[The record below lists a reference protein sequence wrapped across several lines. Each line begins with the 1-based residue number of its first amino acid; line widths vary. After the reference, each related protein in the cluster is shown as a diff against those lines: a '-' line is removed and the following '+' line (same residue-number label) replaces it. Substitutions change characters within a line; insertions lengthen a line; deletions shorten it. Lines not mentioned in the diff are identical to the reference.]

1 MVLWIKKRWVD
12 LVFLLCI
19 TSIVLL
25 PYLTKDLVNIEHD
38 TFFHISRIEQLS
50 KSLQQGILFPSIYPY
65 ENNSFG
71 YASPLF
77 YNDTLLLIPAL
88 FHAFGL
94 ALSTSYKLT
103 IFLATFLSACTMF
116 TLTKH
121 ITKTRMIAWIAS
133 SAFLFS
139 NYRITDIYVRG
150 ALGEIFAFAF
160 IPVMLLGIYEIL
172 YEQKNNCITFT
183 IGITC
188 LVLSHNLTFM
198 MCCVLCVI
206 LCIVSYKKLTKKAI
220 CNLLLGTLF
229 AFLLSAFFTLPM
241 LEQLS
246 SQDFIVDYYGQTSDL
261 ASGSM
266 DLWQYFVNQTIFG
279 YSGNNLEHSLTMTV
293 NVGWFLTFAPL
304 LYIFTKN
311 KNTYVLQLLIIG
323 YICFIL
329 PSSIIPWDKLPLQI
343 LQFPWRINTLT
354 MTLLCIPASIGI
366 YSICK
371 QKWLTSIIF
380 ICMIAECF
388 YHVLPVYTRTFGLT
402 SKQTWSDV
410 LDGELCDPY
419 YSAYYVRVELAGGD
433 YLPLHS
439 VDFRNR
445 STSIKDTQD
454 QDLLIP
460 YTTDY
465 MTISFDTNTLQTST
479 QLVLPKTWYK
489 GYVVYEVHDQQ
500 KVKVDSSSTSN
511 GLVTFIAEANQS
523 YIVTYED
530 TPIRKICLCVSACS
544 AIAFILYLICGKKK
558 SHI

>member
-1 MVLWIKKRWVD
+1 MVLWLKKRWVD
-12 LVFLLCI
+12 ILFLLCI

-25 PYLTKDLVNIEHD
+25 PYLTKDFVNIEHD

-50 KSLQQGILFPSIYPY
+50 KSIQHGIFFPSIYPY
-65 ENNSFG
+65 ENNNFG

-88 FHAFGL
+88 FHLCGL

-103 IFLATFLSACTMF
+103 IFLATFLSAYTMF

-188 LVLSHNLTFM
+188 LALSHNLTFL

-220 CNLLLGTLF
+220 YNLLLGTLF
-229 AFLLSAFFTLPM
+229 AFLLSAFFTIPM

-246 SQDFIVDYYGQTSDL
+246 SQEFVVDYYGQTSDL

-266 DLWQYFVNQTIFG
+266 DFWQYFVNQTIFG
-279 YSGNNLEHSLTMTV
+279 YSGNNLEHSMTMTV
-293 NVGWFLTFAPL
+293 NIGWLLTFVPL
-304 LYIFTKN
+304 LYIFQKN
-311 KNTYVLQLLIIG
+311 KNPFVLYMFIIG

-329 PSSIIPWDKLPLQI
+329 PSSLIPWDKLPLQI
-343 LQFPWRINTLT
+343 LQFPWRTNTLT

-371 QKWLTSIIF
+371 QKWLTSIVLVFLIS
-380 ICMIAECF
+380 ECI
-388 YHVLPVYTRTFGLT
+388 YLVLPVYTRTFGLT

-410 LDGELCDPY
+410 LDGALCDPY

-445 STSIKDTQD
+445 STSIKDAQD
-454 QDLLIP
+454 HDLPIS

-489 GYVVYEVHDQQ
+489 GYVVYEVHEQGNI
-500 KVKVDSSSTSN
+500 KVDCFSTSN
-511 GLVTFIAEANQS
+511 GLVTFIAKPNQS

-530 TPIRKICLCVSACS
+530 TPIRKISLCISACS
-544 AIAFILYLICGKKK
+544 GIAFVLYLIRSKKK
-558 SHI
+558 CHI